1 MTPQTRKRITLGLQI
16 AVPVV
21 CVALW
26 WAISAGSTNFFFP
39 PLETILK
46 TFRRV
51 WVFDRVGTDALPS
64 VLRLAVGYALAAVVG
79 VGLGVLLAQHRVAR
93 AMADPLTHFLR
104 SVPAPV
110 MIPPALVLLGLGSG
124 MKVAVI
130 AFGAVWPILL
140 NTIDGVRAQDPTT
153 LEMARAYGI
162 GGAER
167 LRRIVVPAASPQIFA
182 GLRTSLSIAL
192 ILMVISEMVA
202 STNGIGNFVLQSH
215 RTFAIPDMWSGILLL
230 GLLGIA
236 LSVAFA
242 FVERRALRWH
252 RGARGAARAR

>member
-1 MTPQTRKRITLGLQI
+1 
-16 AVPVV
+16 
-21 CVALW
+21 
-26 WAISAGSTNFFFP
+26 
-39 PLETILK
+39 
-46 TFRRV
+46 
-51 WVFDRVGTDALPS
+51 
-64 VLRLAVGYALAAVVG
+64 
-79 VGLGVLLAQHRVAR
+79 
-93 AMADPLTHFLR
+93 MADPLTHFLR

-124 MKVAVI
+124 MKIAVI

-140 NTIDGVRAQDPTT
+140 NTIDGVRSQDPTT

-162 GGAER
+162 RGTER
-167 LRRIVVPAASPQIFA
+167 LRRIVLPAASPQIFA

-202 STNGIGNFVLQSH
+202 STNGIGNFVLQSQ

-236 LSVAFA
+236 LSMAFA
-242 FVERRALRWH
+242 LIERRVLRWH